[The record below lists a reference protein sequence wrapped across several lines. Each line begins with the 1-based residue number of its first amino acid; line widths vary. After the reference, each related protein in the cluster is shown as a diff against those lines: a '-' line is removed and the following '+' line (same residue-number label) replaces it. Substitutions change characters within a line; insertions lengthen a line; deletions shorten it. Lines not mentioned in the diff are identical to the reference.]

1 MVFSWW
7 VLLPSGRMQSARYKL
22 RHSPAMHVFGTIR
35 LLHCGCP
42 GLEWWDNWHRTPP
55 NFSLKAIV
63 SGEDFHGKP
72 TLSAAVH
79 LRIWICFI
87 HSAIAKSLCNCP
99 LGCGAPPVFFAMAGN
114 FFWNLGEI
122 MGKYRKVWDIPELA
136 RRCGWENHRTKW
148 HQRVALVIS
157 PDFSSSF
164 ERYARVLHGF
174 TLLRRTVDFSR
185 FPVVF

>member
-1 MVFSWW
+1 MNFVAGFSSIGRDRIKTISPNIVKVHLMVFSWW
-7 VLLPSGRMQSARYKL
+7 VLLPSGRMQSAIYKL

-55 NFSLKAIV
+55 IFSLKAMV

-99 LGCGAPPVFFAMAGN
+99 LCCGAPPVFFAMAGN

-136 RRCGWENHRTKW
+136 LEVWMGK
-148 HQRVALVIS
+148 S
-157 PDFSSSF
+157 PNQLTPEGSLSDFS
-164 ERYARVLHGF
+164 GF
-174 TLLRRTVDFSR
+174 
-185 FPVVF
+185 